1 MNFPEGAR
9 GTWNMLSYRKGRKPF
24 KRPLEPSW
32 KSTHWSKNSDVR
44 TKSQRTETY
53 PDIVKCYQNS
63 QNKDHFHRTLEK
75 QLTISETNKIKGKN
89 QTFILPLPQH
99 NQIVVGRRFPLTKE
113 NKNAQLCASEAVDL
127 EIYTFANIQI
137 KKDARRQRLRLVKF
151 AFKLN

>member
-32 KSTHWSKNSDVR
+32 KSTHWSKYSDVR

-113 NKNAQLCASEAVDL
+113 FQLINEDAMPEYGQGSTQMKWQVRYWVSTFSNTAQG
-127 EIYTFANIQI
+127 EIISH
-137 KKDARRQRLRLVKF
+137 
-151 AFKLN
+151 